1 MKKTNQLNFMTNNIG
16 SQEVDVERPLQYL
29 YRLEQSPLDKVE
41 LPQNGI
47 QNCGLDWG
55 CS

>member
-1 MKKTNQLNFMTNNIG
+1 MTNNIG

-29 YRLEQSPLDKVE
+29 YRSEQSPLDRVE

-47 QNCGLDWG
+47 QNGVSKWG
-55 CS
+55 CSLPIISYIF